1 MYTVTKR
8 IEVSAAHSLEL
19 PYESKCKNFHG
30 HNWIID
36 IEITADS
43 LTDYG
48 MVLDF
53 VEIKK
58 LIHSKLDHQNLN
70 EILDVN
76 PTAENIAYWIKEEL
90 DLHLSLHADP
100 DRIVYVSRV
109 RVQESEGNIAE
120 WRK

>member
-8 IEVSAAHSLEL
+8 LEVSASHRLAL
-19 PYESKCKNFHG
+19 PYESKCENLHG
-30 HNWIID
+30 HNWIIH
-36 IEITADS
+36 IEVTANE

-53 VEIKK
+53 VQIKN

-70 EILDVN
+70 DILKVN
-76 PTAENIAYWIKEEL
+76 PTAENIAYWIQNTLNEYLMENE
-90 DLHLSLHADP
+90 A

-120 WRK
+120 WSL